1 MKDKKDY
8 EQLYYDTLYELKK
21 TKEKIVAL
29 EEELELLKK
38 VKNNKLASVI
48 YQELTK
54 YKRGKKKLSREDM
67 TLFAM
72 WCTEK
77 VKDENEKLKRQV
89 EKVLNDY
96 CRLDA
101 YNRTQ
106 QKEFIKYLEEEI
118 NNTTSRKE
126 QLRNKKAIL
135 VLETRNSNYNTI
147 LKKYKSIIGVSDDK
161 TN

>member
-54 YKRGKKKLSREDM
+54 YKRGKK
-67 TLFAM
+67 
-72 WCTEK
+72 
-77 VKDENEKLKRQV
+77 N
-89 EKVLNDY
+89 
-96 CRLDA
+96 
-101 YNRTQ
+101 
-106 QKEFIKYLEEEI
+106 
-118 NNTTSRKE
+118 
-126 QLRNKKAIL
+126 
-135 VLETRNSNYNTI
+135 
-147 LKKYKSIIGVSDDK
+147 
-161 TN
+161 

>member
-1 MKDKKDY
+1 
-8 EQLYYDTLYELKK
+8 
-21 TKEKIVAL
+21 
-29 EEELELLKK
+29 
-38 VKNNKLASVI
+38 
-48 YQELTK
+48 
-54 YKRGKKKLSREDM
+54 M

-106 QKEFIKYLEEEI
+106 QKEFIKYLENLIKQNETVVEVSKYVLPKNCSKLLI
-118 NNTTSRKE
+118 DFYKV
-126 QLRNKKAIL
+126 IL
-135 VLETRNSNYNTI
+135 S
-147 LKKYKSIIGVSDDK
+147 K
-161 TN
+161 

>member
-54 YKRGKKKLSREDM
+54 YKRGKK
-67 TLFAM
+67 
-72 WCTEK
+72 
-77 VKDENEKLKRQV
+77 
-89 EKVLNDY
+89 
-96 CRLDA
+96 
-101 YNRTQ
+101 
-106 QKEFIKYLEEEI
+106 
-118 NNTTSRKE
+118 
-126 QLRNKKAIL
+126 
-135 VLETRNSNYNTI
+135 
-147 LKKYKSIIGVSDDK
+147 
-161 TN
+161 

>member
-54 YKRGKKKLSREDM
+54 YKRGKK
-67 TLFAM
+67 
-72 WCTEK
+72 C
-77 VKDENEKLKRQV
+77 
-89 EKVLNDY
+89 
-96 CRLDA
+96 
-101 YNRTQ
+101 
-106 QKEFIKYLEEEI
+106 
-118 NNTTSRKE
+118 
-126 QLRNKKAIL
+126 
-135 VLETRNSNYNTI
+135 
-147 LKKYKSIIGVSDDK
+147 
-161 TN
+161 